1 MKDHSTSQWK
11 VSQIAV
17 YSCIGAVVS
26 TSIMMG
32 PNLSFIIGAIV
43 VTLLVIL
50 VNAIIVFEKKERDK
64 GGDKGEDRDV

>member
-1 MKDHSTSQWK
+1 MKDHSTSHWK

-17 YSCIGAVVS
+17 YSCIGTVVS

-50 VNAIIVFEKKERDK
+50 VNAIIVFEMKERDK
-64 GGDKGEDRDV
+64 GTDKDGSQDV